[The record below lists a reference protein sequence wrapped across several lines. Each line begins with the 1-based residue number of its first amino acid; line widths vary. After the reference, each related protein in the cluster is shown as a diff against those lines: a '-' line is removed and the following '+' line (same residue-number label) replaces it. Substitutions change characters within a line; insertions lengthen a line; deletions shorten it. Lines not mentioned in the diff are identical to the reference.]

1 MNVAMFI
8 YNSQKLSAGA
18 CMTPFYKGNSSSSWR
33 VVAVAEKASL
43 HSRIRSISALVRVR
57 HAMMERPFS
66 AELRCATPSPRL
78 NFSSTIAFIMVP
90 LRYTLVLINIWRS
103 WDHLFMRA
111 MSC

>member
-1 MNVAMFI
+1 
-8 YNSQKLSAGA
+8 
-18 CMTPFYKGNSSSSWR
+18 
-33 VVAVAEKASL
+33 
-43 HSRIRSISALVRVR
+43 
-57 HAMMERPFS
+57 
-66 AELRCATPSPRL
+66 L